1 MDTTKD
7 GVFTTKC
14 AHARARAS
22 FQTKRTVG
30 EHGLVAEQ
38 TTAGAGHDR
47 AGDLDRAELA
57 RVRAVGEQGDAV
69 LPGVWSRKKGG
80 VGCAF
85 QNQKNISQGIPQQSV
100 ASALQCV
107 RSDSIPWCPCTQQGR
122 P

>member
-1 MDTTKD
+1 MALDRQMDTTKD

-69 LPGVWSRKKGG
+69 LPGVWSRKRGG
-80 VGCAF
+80 VARYKSKTKKF
-85 QNQKNISQGIPQQSV
+85 ARV
-100 ASALQCV
+100 ATTV
-107 RSDSIPWCPCTQQGR
+107 R
-122 P
+122 